1 MSPPADSALEDDSAL
16 EIVLRLAAFLLLT
29 LLALAGAMTLWT
41 VLALT
46 RPPRRTYASALARG
60 TPGDPGEVPQW
71 KNREWSAWTFTHDQ
85 TPLAAWTIRGDDP
98 LGPVFVLTHGWGD
111 SKLGGL
117 SRARALAPHASSLI
131 LWDQPAHGDSGGICS
146 LGHNEPHALLTLL
159 DTATTPRDRVVLL
172 GWSLGAGV
180 SIAAAAN
187 TSALALQVTPRVIAV
202 IAEAPYRLPRTPAAN
217 VLARHH
223 LPRFPTLDLALAY
236 VGVRCGAGAAWPGFD
251 RAQHAR
257 RLRVPLLV
265 LRGELDDISPAA
277 DAAEILAATNT
288 QPASRSVTVPAGRHH
303 GLWTQPDSADLC
315 LAETL
320 DFLRSLAPAPPPVR

>member
-1 MSPPADSALEDDSAL
+1 M
-16 EIVLRLAAFLLLT
+16 EIALRLAAFLLLT

-71 KNREWSAWTFTHDQ
+71 THREWSAWTFNHHGV
-85 TPLAAWTIRGDDP
+85 PHAAWTIRGDRP
-98 LGPVFVLTHGWGD
+98 SGPVFVLTHGWGD

-117 SRARALAPHASSLI
+117 SRAIALAPHASSLI

-146 LGHNEPHALLTLL
+146 LGHNEPDALLALL
-159 DTATTPRDRVVLL
+159 DAATTPHDRVVLL

-180 SIAAAAN
+180 SIAAAA
-187 TSALALQVTPRVIAV
+187 SATPSRVIAV

-236 VGVRCGAGAAWPGFD
+236 IGVRSGAGSRWTRFD
-251 RAQHAR
+251 RAEHAR
-257 RLRVPLLV
+257 RLRVPLLI
-265 LRGELDDISPAA
+265 LRGELDDISPASDAHDIA
-277 DAAEILAATNT
+277 DAHP
-288 QPASRSVTVPAGRHH
+288 QGSCVTIPGGHHH
-303 GLWTQPDSADLC
+303 GLWTRPESLDLC

-320 DFLRSLAPAPPPVR
+320 DFLRSLPSSPPAAR